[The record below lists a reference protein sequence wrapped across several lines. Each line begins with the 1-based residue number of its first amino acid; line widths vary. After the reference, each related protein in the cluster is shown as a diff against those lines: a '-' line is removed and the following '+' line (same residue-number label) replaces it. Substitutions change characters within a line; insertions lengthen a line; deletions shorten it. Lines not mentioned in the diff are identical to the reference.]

1 MSFQIRDS
9 LFQRN
14 SNCRKFRIF
23 VEIFTKFRL
32 FITIYGPHK
41 FKFSPSKFF
50 PSWKLYLWMKKRWY
64 GSLNPTIRLN
74 QTWLSH
80 FLDCPVTN
88 VTCVTACVT
97 TVLFRL
103 SARLVKLQKLHF
115 LDRYT
120 IPYIKLYTFQKSGMR
135 VQSSWLLMTP
145 ADWND
150 SEHLLVRELKFDP
163 IFDFGRAEKKSCSDV
178 FFDGSE
184 FRTASGDTASVVS
197 SLILWNSKFSKNFQ
211 KSQNSH
217 RSSHVDSI
225 DYEIMW
231 YVKIDG

>member
-50 PSWKLYLWMKKRWY
+50 PSWNQLYLWMKNDDMEVWTQQL
-64 GSLNPTIRLN
+64 GSIK
-74 QTWLSH
+74 
-80 FLDCPVTN
+80 LDCLIFSIVPLQMSHVSLH
-88 VTCVTACVT
+88 VSLR
-97 TVLFRL
+97 VLFRL

-135 VQSSWLLMTP
+135 VQFSWLLMTP

-163 IFDFGRAEKKSCSDV
+163 IFDFGRAEKKKLLRRI
-178 FFDGSE
+178 FWRFW
-184 FRTASGDTASVVS
+184 
-197 SLILWNSKFSKNFQ
+197 I
-211 KSQNSH
+211 
-217 RSSHVDSI
+217 
-225 DYEIMW
+225 
-231 YVKIDG
+231 